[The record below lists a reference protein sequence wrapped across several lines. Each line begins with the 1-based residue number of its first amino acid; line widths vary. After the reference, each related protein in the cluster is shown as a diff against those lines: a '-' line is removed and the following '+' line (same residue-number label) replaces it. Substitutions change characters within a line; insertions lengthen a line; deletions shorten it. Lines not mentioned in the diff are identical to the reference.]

1 MSEEPQSARTPQ
13 TAQSAQ
19 SLQSPQKARAG
30 QSQPSLQSARAAT
43 WTAPPPSA
51 TILLDAED
59 RTRRILQH
67 ALVLSGVVLLSIAGI
82 LFRKTHAALSV
93 PGAGFAM
100 AALVAFAAGYRMK
113 VRWSVPYKG
122 HAVVF
127 ENDPFRGEGL
137 FIDRVLCGRG
147 RMGIRNT
154 LTGVIASGNGAGDRI
169 TADSEAGYLAFRCRI
184 IAEPAAR

>member
-1 MSEEPQSARTPQ
+1 LSEDSQSARKPL
-13 TAQSAQ
+13 S
-19 SLQSPQKARAG
+19 SQSPQ
-30 QSQPSLQSARAAT
+30 STRAAQSPPSPPSPQSGRAAS
-43 WTAPPPSA
+43 WPAPSPSA

-59 RTRRILQH
+59 RRRRILQH

-82 LFRKTHAALSV
+82 LFRRTHAALSV
-93 PGAGFAM
+93 PGAGFAL
-100 AALVAFAAGYRMK
+100 AAIVAFAAGYRMK

-154 LTGVIASGNGAGDRI
+154 LTGFIASGEGAGDRI